1 MRETNILPGCGE
13 THFWQGRE
21 GIMFLHMTL
30 GLDLSEVTCTSHP
43 YSKRQTHTGTGAE
56 GGLRMIGEA
65 GLRSKL
71 SAV

>member
-1 MRETNILPGCGE
+1 ML
-13 THFWQGRE
+13 
-21 GIMFLHMTL
+21 LHMTL

-56 GGLRMIGEA
+56 GALRMIREA